1 MTKNEATV
9 FIVDDDPSV
18 RKSLLRLVRSNGW
31 HGEAFASAEEFLGR
45 PTFSGI
51 GCLILD
57 VRMPGMLGSELRAL
71 MAAQNISLPIIFLSG
86 HADIPEGVAAGD
98 EGVVDFLVKPVPAK
112 VLLLAIRNGLE
123 QQAAAQR
130 HKHQVIEAPK

>member
-18 RKSLLRLVRSNGW
+18 RKSLLRLIRSSGW
-31 HGEAFASAEEFLGR
+31 HGEAFASAEEFLAR
-45 PTFSGI
+45 PAFSGI

-57 VRMPGMLGSELRAL
+57 VRMPDMLGSELRDV

-86 HADIPEGVAAGD
+86 HAEIPAGVQAGD
-98 EGVVDFLVKPVPAK
+98 EKVVDFLVKPVRAEA
-112 VLLLAIRNGLE
+112 LLQAIRHGLE
-123 QQAAAQR
+123 RHAAAQN
-130 HKHQVIEAPK
+130 HLC